1 MKKVLAAISCIGI
14 LLACGACRR
23 ETKDEKFQ
31 RDFKQFTQKEC
42 PKFVDQ
48 CTRLDSACYDI
59 ESRTLF
65 YNYSV
70 QGELDNDSIYTEV
83 EAAKKFVELTGV
95 DSLAVSIGTAHGKYK
110 GTPVINFERLHELAA
125 AVPVPLVLHGG
136 SSSGDRNLERCA
148 TEGIS
153 KINIFTDF
161 ITAAHDSIAEE
172 LPDDWFKVLHVSDEA
187 IKEVLRHYY
196 HVFHCDK

>member
-14 LLACGACRR
+14 LLACGACKR

-70 QGELDNDSIYTEV
+70 QGELDNDSIYTEELS
-83 EAAKKFVELTGV
+83 EAFHNDILKGLKG
-95 DSLAVSIGTAHGKYK
+95 SLQLKVYK
-110 GTPVINFERLHELAA
+110 
-125 AVPVPLVLHGG
+125 
-136 SSSGDRNLERCA
+136 D
-148 TEGIS
+148 EGITFCYS
-153 KINIFTDF
+153 YRSMTTGKLLLELNFT
-161 ITAAHDSIAEE
+161 
-172 LPDDWFKVLHVSDEA
+172 
-187 IKEVLRHYY
+187 KEDY
-196 HVFHCDK
+196 